1 MRVWH
6 QLCEDGLLGVLGGMR
21 GLREVCLVVEFGRSE
36 FRGEVG
42 FLDLPGWRRDLVWV
56 AERAEEG
63 VERERVRVRGLRGER
78 RGAEAP
84 VEVRRVLLTRGGE
97 QA

>member
-1 MRVWH
+1 M
-6 QLCEDGLLGVLGGMR
+6 CEDGLLGVLAGMR
-21 GLREVCLVVEFGRSE
+21 GLREVCLVVEFGRRE

-42 FLDLPGWRRDLVWV
+42 FLRLPGWRRDLVWV

-63 VERERVRVRGLRGER
+63 IERERMRVRGLRGER
-78 RGAEAP
+78 GGVEGE
-84 VEVRRVLLTRGGE
+84 VEVRCVLLTRGGE